1 MRPLQE
7 RQRLCDSIGVKN
19 FVFFH
24 DKLRIGASMDRQTTT
39 LLNGLPERVSEVV
52 WQIVL
57 PQDFVQLID
66 CAVVVDA
73 GFEATLSLEQCLP
86 RSSGISPPGTLADV
100 RLHEVARRPAILL
113 AVSSYWRHDQR
124 NCSCVYSVYLLV

>member
-86 RSSGISPPGTLADV
+86 RSSGISPPGHV
-100 RLHEVARRPAILL
+100 SRCPIARGRSTASNTACGVKLLETRPAEL
-113 AVSSYWRHDQR
+113 
-124 NCSCVYSVYLLV
+124 